1 MASPLARLNVI
12 ADAAQSPTI
21 DDGIRDLAAVGLL
34 IYEVLGEDNDSC
46 NNGLFD
52 GTCQRSA
59 FARIVVLSHLLS

>member
-46 NNGLFD
+46 KIGSDSL
-52 GTCQRSA
+52 
-59 FARIVVLSHLLS
+59 